1 VGRVR
6 EAARARASWT
16 AAVKRVQRSVVS
28 DWVVLG
34 RGEGG
39 EMDRMETNSGLVY
52 VGKWRCGT
60 KEVRR
65 KFGEGEVTMKTVVR
79 EGIWKGIC

>member
-1 VGRVR
+1 
-6 EAARARASWT
+6 
-16 AAVKRVQRSVVS
+16 
-28 DWVVLG
+28 
-34 RGEGG
+34 
-39 EMDRMETNSGLVY
+39 MDRMETNSGLVY

-65 KFGEGEVTMKTVVR
+65 KLGEGEVTMKTVVR